1 MLFSFV
7 SYGERLKKKNHS
19 VPHEVLTVKM
29 KMNNILATGG
39 LNEME
44 C

>member
-1 MLFSFV
+1 MLFSFLMEK
-7 SYGERLKKKNHS
+7 GLKKNNHS